1 MLKIIHRLLKFSGK
15 YRKNLIQAFIH
26 SLIFTIF
33 EIFAFM
39 AIVYTLKYVV
49 LSVENHAA
57 LTFFEIRNVFL
68 IMLASVIGKII
79 FGSIANSKLSL
90 ACFSMCNDKR
100 ISIGNRLKRMPMGYF
115 SNSRLGEI
123 ASIVTTTIND
133 IEVQFTHLFTNII
146 VGLVY
151 SFVITFMMVGFD
163 WRVGLISVIALIIG
177 LIING
182 FLQKQSKIVSPK
194 RQAAQNE
201 LINAVLEYVQ
211 GIAVIKAFGM
221 GEASNRTVDI
231 AIEDSR
237 AKNIDLE
244 SIFTKILAMY
254 SYVFKLASC
263 AMLMMACYL
272 LSGGKLSVLNTLM
285 IMVSSFVIYTKIEN
299 VGNAASFLQMIDEN
313 MAKIDAIE
321 NLPLMDE
328 RRDEIIPDN
337 YNIKFENVSF
347 SYDTRKILDGIQLD
361 ILENQ
366 TIAIVGP
373 SGSGKTTICN
383 LIARFWDVDEGS
395 ITIGGQNIKDYTYES
410 LLSNISMVFQKVYLF
425 QDTILNNIKFAKP
438 DATLEE
444 VYEAAKK
451 ACCHEFIM
459 KLPNGYETV
468 VGEGGGNLSGGE
480 KQRISIA
487 RAILKDAPIII
498 LDEATSSVD
507 PINEL
512 QLQNG
517 IEALTKHKTV
527 IMIAHR
533 LSTVE
538 KADNIF
544 VINQGNIVQRGKH
557 EVLIREK
564 GLYKDFID
572 IRKSVLSWR
581 L

>member
-1 MLKIIHRLLKFSGK
+1 MIKIIHHLMIFSGK
-15 YRKNLIQAFIH
+15 YRKDLIQAFIY
-26 SLIFTIF
+26 SIIFTIF
-33 EIFAFM
+33 EIFTFT
-39 AIVYTLKYVV
+39 AIMYTLRYVF
-49 LSVENHAA
+49 LSVENNTS
-57 LTFFEIRNVFL
+57 LTYSEIINVFL
-68 IMLASVIGKII
+68 IMLVSVIGKIV
-79 FGSIANSKLSL
+79 FGSIANSKLNL
-90 ACFSMCNDKR
+90 ACFSMCKDKR

-115 SNSRLGEI
+115 SNHRLGEV

-133 IEVQFTHLFTNII
+133 IEVQFTHLFINLI
-146 VGLVY
+146 VGFVY
-151 SFVITFMMVGFD
+151 SVVITLIIIYLNF
-163 WRVGLISVIALIIG
+163 RIGLISVIALIIG
-177 LIING
+177 IMINRL
-182 FLQKQSKIVSPK
+182 LQKHSKIVSPK
-194 RQAAQNE
+194 RQSAQNE

-211 GIAVIKAFGM
+211 GIAVIKTFGM
-221 GEASNRTVDI
+221 GEASNRSVDM
-231 AIEDSR
+231 AIEESR

-244 SIFTKILAMY
+244 SVLTKILGLY
-254 SYVFKLASC
+254 VYVFKIASC
-263 AMLMMACYL
+263 AILMMACFL
-272 LSGGKLSVLNTLM
+272 LSGGQLSVLNTLM
-285 IMVSSFVIYTKIEN
+285 IIVSSFIIYTKIEN
-299 VGNAASFLQMIDEN
+299 VGGSASLLQMIDASMTKVDN
-313 MAKIDAIE
+313 IE
-321 NLPLMDE
+321 NSPLMDE
-328 RRDEIIPDN
+328 KTDHIRPFN

-347 SYDTRKILDGIQLD
+347 SYDTRKILDHIQLD

-383 LIARFWDVDEGS
+383 LIARFWDVDEGM
-395 ITIGGQNIKDYTYES
+395 ITIGGQNIKNYTCES

-425 QDTILNNIKFAKP
+425 QDTILNNIRFAKP
-438 DATLEE
+438 DATLED
-444 VYEAAKK
+444 VHEAAKK
-451 ACCHEFIM
+451 ACCHAFIM
-459 KLPNGYETV
+459 NLPNGYETI

-507 PINEL
+507 PVNEA

-517 IEALTKHKTV
+517 IEALTKDKTV

-544 VINQGNIVQRGKH
+544 VLNEGKIIQRGKH
-557 EVLIREK
+557 EVLVKEK

-572 IRKSVLSWR
+572 IRKRALSWS